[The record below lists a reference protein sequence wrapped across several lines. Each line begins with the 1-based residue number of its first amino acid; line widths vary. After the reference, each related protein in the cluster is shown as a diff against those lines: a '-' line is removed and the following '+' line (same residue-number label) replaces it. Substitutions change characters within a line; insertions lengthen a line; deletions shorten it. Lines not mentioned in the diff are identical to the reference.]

1 LEWLQAQI
9 SKGTRVFDLG
19 RDLTRPPSTM
29 YDAEAKFLSDS
40 GFAQKFVRY
49 VTVEGQV
56 YKLYEWVKQ

>member
-1 LEWLQAQI
+1 
-9 SKGTRVFDLG
+9 
-19 RDLTRPPSTM
+19 M